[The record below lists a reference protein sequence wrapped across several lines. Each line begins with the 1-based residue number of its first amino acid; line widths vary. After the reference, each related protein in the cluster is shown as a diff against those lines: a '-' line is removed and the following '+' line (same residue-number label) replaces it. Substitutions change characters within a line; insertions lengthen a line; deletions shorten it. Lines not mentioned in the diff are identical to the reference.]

1 MATFGTSCLG
11 AKEAGGIL
19 VFIRR
24 MLCGNLLSSG
34 KNVPLKKT
42 AAWPVIL
49 VLRTSATDVL
59 I

>member
-11 AKEAGGIL
+11 AKADEIL

-24 MLCGNLLSSG
+24 MLRGGLLSSG
-34 KNVPLKKT
+34 KNVPLKKS
-42 AAWPVIL
+42 AAWPVTP
-49 VLRTSATDVL
+49 VLHASAMDVF